1 LFNLWTSYSQQK
13 RPLQVCDADR
23 ASQQQEVG
31 ADYDDPRILD
41 NMIYQAVD
49 PTRDPTHVQECMVYR
64 MGQEV
69 KFLLLSE
76 NLFLFAILFIL

>member
-1 LFNLWTSYSQQK
+1 MQTEQAEQE
-13 RPLQVCDADR
+13 A
-23 ASQQQEVG
+23 AIQQQEVG

-41 NMIYQAVD
+41 NMIHQAVD
-49 PTRDPTHVQECMVYR
+49 PTRDPTYVQECMVYR